1 MPAAPMKA
9 PWREA
14 SGLPNSQCASG
25 TTWSARRL
33 AAALLLQP
41 SLSGVSRGAPCESW
55 GTHLPL
61 RQRVEPAQD
70 PASQQTPTPALPFP
84 SARGPSDGEQRR
96 READRACGHRPA
108 CIGGQQQRA
117 EVNGSSLASRRPVGL
132 RRRRCAR
139 TRPDRPGRLAL
150 PESKG
155 TVGTRGKEVPSGRQ
169 QSVSE

>member
-1 MPAAPMKA
+1 MEGGV
-9 PWREA
+9 RE
-14 SGLPNSQCASG
+14 
-25 TTWSARRL
+25 
-33 AAALLLQP
+33 
-41 SLSGVSRGAPCESW
+41 RGAQLVARGACSAQ
-55 GTHLPL
+55 GGGHG
-61 RQRVEPAQD
+61 RVEPAQD